1 MDKARTLAKLQA
13 LLERIRSRAREPL
26 PRAAPAP
33 EPAAPAVQT
42 STVRDPPV
50 PIQMAAEVQPLERP
64 PAVVGVDDSLGLTT
78 WSPPAAAAEP
88 QPEPEPEIDI
98 EVEVEVDV
106 SDVGQPGVAEEVR
119 AVGSPLSGDS
129 DSAERLV
136 VAAAASELTEGSL
149 SEETAGALIASGT
162 TTELADAPGGG
173 FDAEEPTGAT
183 NGFEDD
189 ESAPASSRRP
199 VAAVSENHLTLAF
212 GSDEPEPPR
221 HTPPPESGR
230 LPAPSGEG
238 FDERT
243 SAREAR
249 PGESAQTSIGE
260 LLPDATRASLESA
273 SRVPDV
279 IGEAQ
284 RFAPATFLAWLD
296 ASIEF

>member
-1 MDKARTLAKLQA
+1 VDKTRTIAKLQA
-13 LLERIRSRAREPL
+13 LLARIRSRAREPL
-26 PRAAPAP
+26 PPAAPAP
-33 EPAAPAVQT
+33 EPAPSVVQT
-42 STVRDPPV
+42 STPRDPPV
-50 PIQMAAEVQPLERP
+50 PARIAAEVQLVERP
-64 PAVVGVDDSLGLTT
+64 PAVVPVDDSLGLTT
-78 WSPPAAAAEP
+78 WSPPAAAGEL
-88 QPEPEPEIDI
+88 EPEIDF

-106 SDVGQPGVAEEVR
+106 SDVAQAGVVEEVR
-119 AVGSPLSGDS
+119 AAGSPPSADS

-136 VAAAASELTEGSL
+136 VAQAALELTEGSL
-149 SEETAGALIASGT
+149 PDETAGALIASGT
-162 TTELADAPGGG
+162 TTALAEESAGG

-238 FDERT
+238 FAERT
-243 SAREAR
+243 AAHEAR
-249 PGESAQTSIGE
+249 PDESAQASMSE

-273 SRVPDV
+273 SPVPDV

>member
-1 MDKARTLAKLQA
+1 
-13 LLERIRSRAREPL
+13 LERL
-26 PRAAPAP
+26 
-33 EPAAPAVQT
+33 PAVL
-42 STVRDPPV
+42 P
-50 PIQMAAEVQPLERP
+50 
-64 PAVVGVDDSLGLTT
+64 VDDSLGLTT
-78 WSPPAAAAEP
+78 WSPPAAVGEL
-88 QPEPEPEIDI
+88 EPEIDI
-98 EVEVEVDV
+98 EVEVDV
-106 SDVGQPGVAEEVR
+106 SDVAQAVAEEVR
-119 AVGSPLSGDS
+119 AVGAPPSGDS

-136 VAAAASELTEGSL
+136 VAEAVSELTEGSL
-149 SEETAGALIASGT
+149 PDETAGALVASGT
-162 TTELADAPGGG
+162 TTSAEGSAAG

-212 GSDEPEPPR
+212 GSDEPEAPR

-238 FDERT
+238 FGERT
-243 SAREAR
+243 SPREGR
-249 PGESAQTSIGE
+249 PDESAQTSMSE

-273 SRVPDV
+273 SAVSDV